1 MVLRY
6 TLCNLD
12 GFYYYNLFSSSISWE
27 GSLSENKAL
36 RLKHGLKFNFCFY
49 LYTSSLFWL
58 LSQFLSHSTL
68 SSLCSLFPLCFSFLL
83 SSLFS
88 LLMFWVPA
96 QGQVKP
102 GPACLV
108 TAILPLRFNHALWR
122 IIPKKQWV
130 SFWQTP
136 FLALPGASYVE
147 RMLNAACSPL
157 HDSTHNATDSHTQ
170 PLLQA
175 VACALLLVCSW
186 ESMQEIQIK
195 LPNWLILFMS
205 CSLHAMFSL
214 FCNRVLRK
222 ACPTGRRVAVENVR
236 LKHIHQRHML
246 LW

>member
-68 SSLCSLFPLCFSFLL
+68 SSLCSLFPVCFSFLL

-88 LLMFWVPA
+88 LLIFRVPA
-96 QGQVKP
+96 HSRVKP

-108 TAILPLRFNHALWR
+108 TAILPLRLNHALWR
-122 IIPKKQWV
+122 IILKKQWV

-136 FLALPGASYVE
+136 FCPSRCLTCGA
-147 RMLNAACSPL
+147 NAEC
-157 HDSTHNATDSHTQ
+157 
-170 PLLQA
+170 
-175 VACALLLVCSW
+175 C
-186 ESMQEIQIK
+186 M
-195 LPNWLILFMS
+195 
-205 CSLHAMFSL
+205 LHAHTYTTAHTTQL
-214 FCNRVLRK
+214 
-222 ACPTGRRVAVENVR
+222 
-236 LKHIHQRHML
+236 IHTNSRFYKQ
-246 LW
+246 